1 MSTFVSV
8 GNAKQ
13 PFRRLLDAVAH
24 LVPHLP
30 QPVIVQHGHTP
41 FASAACQ
48 VTAFMGMEEFAR
60 HIKTAELLILHAG
73 AGSVIHA
80 IEAGKR
86 PVVMPRRADL
96 GEHVNDHQ
104 IEFSR
109 ALAEAGK
116 VVVAESPECLGEAI
130 AKVLGQ
136 GKQPGDTVVA
146 DRSELR
152 MVSLVRK
159 VLADFATGLDR

>member
-24 LVPHLP
+24 LVPNLP

-41 FASAACQ
+41 FVSAACQ

-86 PVVMPRRADL
+86 PVIMPRRADL

-104 IEFSR
+104 IEFAR

-116 VVVAESPECLGEAI
+116 VVVAGSPEYLGEAI
-130 AKVLGQ
+130 AEVLRQ
-136 GKQPGDTVVA
+136 GKQPGAMATA
-146 DRSELR
+146 ERSELR
-152 MVSLVRK
+152 MVNLVRAA
-159 VLADFATGLDR
+159 LADYARGLGR

>member
-41 FASAACQ
+41 FASAACR

-60 HIKTAELLILHAG
+60 HIETAELLILHAG

-86 PVVMPRRADL
+86 PIVMPRRADL
-96 GEHVNDHQ
+96 GEHVNNHQ

-109 ALAEAGK
+109 VLAEAGK
-116 VVVAESPECLGEAI
+116 VVVAETPERLGEAI
-130 AKVLGQ
+130 AAVLGQ
-136 GKQPGDTVVA
+136 GKQPGATATA

-152 MVSLVRK
+152 MVNLVRA
-159 VLADFATGLDR
+159 VLADYARGLGR

>member
-13 PFRRLLDAVAH
+13 PFRRLLDAIAD
-24 LVPHLP
+24 LAPHLP

-41 FASAACQ
+41 FASADCR
-48 VTAFMGMEEFAR
+48 VVPFMGMDEFAYQ
-60 HIKTAELLILHAG
+60 IKTAQLLILHAG

-80 IEAGKR
+80 LETGKY

-104 IEFSR
+104 IEFAR
-109 ALAEAGK
+109 ALGEMGK
-116 VVVAESPECLGEAI
+116 VMVVETPERLAQAVQGVLASAAGPRNTGAI
-130 AKVLGQ
+130 AH
-136 GKQPGDTVVA
+136 A
-146 DRSELR
+146 ELR
-152 MVSLVRK
+152 MVALVRE
-159 VLADFATGLDR
+159 VLADYARCLDR

>member
-13 PFRRLLDAVAH
+13 PFRRLLDAIAH
-24 LVPHLP
+24 LAPSLP

-41 FASAACQ
+41 FASTACQ
-48 VTAFMGMEEFAR
+48 ITAFMGMEEFA
-60 HIKTAELLILHAG
+60 HHVKTAELLILHAG

-80 IEAGKR
+80 IEADKC
-86 PVVMPRRADL
+86 PVVMPRRANL

-104 IEFSR
+104 IEFAR
-109 ALAEAGK
+109 TLAEAGK
-116 VVVAESPECLGEAI
+116 VVVADGPEHLGGAI
-130 AKVLGQ
+130 TAVLGQ
-136 GKQPGDTVVA
+136 GKQPGATMTA

-152 MVSLVRK
+152 MVNLVSET
-159 VLADFATGLDR
+159 LADYACHL

>member
-24 LVPHLP
+24 LAPHLP

-60 HIKTAELLILHAG
+60 HIETAELLILHAG

-96 GEHVNDHQ
+96 GEHVNNHQ
-104 IEFSR
+104 IEFAR

-116 VVVAESPECLGEAI
+116 VVVADSPECLGGAI
-130 AKVLGQ
+130 TEVLGQ
-136 GKQPGDTVVA
+136 GKQPGATAVA
-146 DRSELR
+146 DRGELR
-152 MVSLVRK
+152 MVSLVREA
-159 VLADFATGLDR
+159 LTEYARGLGR